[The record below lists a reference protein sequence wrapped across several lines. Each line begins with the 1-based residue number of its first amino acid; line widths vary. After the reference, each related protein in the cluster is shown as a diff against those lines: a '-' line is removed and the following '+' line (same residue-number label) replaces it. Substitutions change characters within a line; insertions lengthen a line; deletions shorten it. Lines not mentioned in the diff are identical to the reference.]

1 MKMLTNPI
9 VLAVIAVLV
18 FIVGFGGGLY
28 HVGYFDPATYASPKK
43 AKEKEKAIKKEAA
56 EQHEQVELE
65 WLQKLSVDMDR
76 WGKDLNE
83 RSKKLDEREAG
94 LKEKESK
101 LALEKDSLQEIEK
114 HIEKMKS
121 ELDTQITL
129 IETTQEG
136 NLQRLSK
143 LYTAMDIANAS
154 KMIAGMSDVQAV
166 QVLKIMK
173 DAKSAKILE
182 SWLSQ
187 PENADK
193 AKRVSELIRLNQ
205 PALETSV
212 NTP

>member
-1 MKMLTNPI
+1 MKILTNPI

-18 FIVGFGGGLY
+18 FIAGFGGGLY
-28 HVGYFDPATYASPKK
+28 QIGYFDPNTYVSPKK
-43 AKEKEKAIKKEAA
+43 VKEKEKVQKKEAA
-56 EQHEQVELE
+56 EKFEKVELE

-83 RSKKLDEREAG
+83 RSKKLDEREAA

-101 LALEKDSLQEIEK
+101 LGLEKESIQVIEK
-114 HIEKMKS
+114 HIEQMKAD
-121 ELDTQITL
+121 LDVQIAL
-129 IETTQEG
+129 VETTQEG
-136 NLQRLSK
+136 NIQRLAK
-143 LYTAMDIANAS
+143 LYAVMEIGNAS

-166 QVLKIMK
+166 QVLRTMK

-182 SWLSQ
+182 AWLAQ
-187 PENADK
+187 ADTADK

-205 PALETSV
+205 PATDAA